1 MLAKGTCIHTLIGS
15 FITMNLSTLG
25 VMLALGQ
32 PTTPGTTPDPRGQ
45 ALYTVLMLVI
55 MIVMFYFVLIR
66 PQSKKAKDHAEM
78 LKGVKPGDKVITSG
92 GVVGVVVTV
101 KEKTLSIRSA
111 DSKFEVTKAAITEIT
126 ERSGAPSE
134 A

>member
-1 MLAKGTCIHTLIGS
+1 MNLLNVGAMLA
-15 FITMNLSTLG
+15 M
-25 VMLALGQ
+25 GQ
-32 PTTPGTTPDPRGQ
+32 PAAPGTQPDPRGQ

-55 MIVMFYFVLIR
+55 MVVMFYFVLIR

-78 LKGVKPGDKVITSG
+78 LKTVKAGDKVVTSG

-101 KEKTLSIRSA
+101 KDKTLSIRSA

-126 ERSGAPSE
+126 ERSGAASE